1 MVYADAKVCGSLCK
15 GGPIH
20 YHLKEESG
28 ISSDWIIHH
37 VVPNINRVYGPVVAK
52 VLGHALIWRIFDDT
66 QSLVCDIDTISRVK
80 ELFSRVEGIL
90 LMLMDVLY
98 FQLLLM
104 IITLH
109 SFFLSFFQ

>member
-1 MVYADAKVCGSLCK
+1 MPYANAKVCGALCM

-28 ISSDWIIHH
+28 ISSNWIIHH
-37 VVPNINRVYGPVVAK
+37 VVPNINRVYGSVVAK